1 MNVNITECICI
12 NRNEDK
18 KYQKYQKSSKKH
30 SQNVFFFQEKQNR
43 QLNVEQS
50 KVK

>member
-18 KYQKYQKSSKKH
+18 KYQKYQKSSKNIHKM
-30 SQNVFFFQEKQNR
+30 FFQEKQNR